1 MKNWEII
8 SRNFVNK
15 NKLKNLILKQGK
27 NGGLKM
33 DIKLVDRGT
42 DGELIMSGDLDTKT
56 SRDADQLFEQMAD
69 RFTNI
74 TLNMKNLDY
83 VSSAGLR
90 AIRNLYIKLSQKQ
103 GKLTITNVNENVME
117 VFEMTGLAGLLNIR

>member
-1 MKNWEII
+1 
-8 SRNFVNK
+8 
-15 NKLKNLILKQGK
+15 
-27 NGGLKM
+27 M
-33 DIKLVDRGT
+33 DVKLVDRGT
-42 DGELIMSGDLDTKT
+42 EGELLMSGDLDTKT
-56 SRDADQLFEQMAD
+56 SRDADQLFDQMAD

-74 TLNMKNLDY
+74 TLNMKELDY

-90 AIRNLYIKLSQKQ
+90 AIRNLYIKLMQKS